1 MNTDAPKRLDLA
13 SFVYKSQHGRGFTSP
28 GRTVYPDEQLFLF
41 FVVEPGD
48 NMFADFGPGTWVAL
62 GGMRITSGLVVS
74 CAPNDMLGE
83 QLHGCRNKLTPDK
96 FKFALTL
103 LPLLGLSFATRVFA
117 VVLVACLFIE
127 KGLALFK
134 TLPLEPS

>member
-1 MNTDAPKRLDLA
+1 MT
-13 SFVYKSQHGRGFTSP
+13 
-28 GRTVYPDEQLFLF
+28 YPYEQLFLF

-83 QLHGCRNKLTPDK
+83 QLHGCRNKLTPDR

-103 LPLLGLSFATRVFA
+103 LPLLGLLFATRVFA
-117 VVLVACLFIE
+117 DVLVAESSIGLFIE
-127 KGLALFK
+127 KGSLFK
-134 TLPLEPS
+134 TLPLEPSWILGSEHY